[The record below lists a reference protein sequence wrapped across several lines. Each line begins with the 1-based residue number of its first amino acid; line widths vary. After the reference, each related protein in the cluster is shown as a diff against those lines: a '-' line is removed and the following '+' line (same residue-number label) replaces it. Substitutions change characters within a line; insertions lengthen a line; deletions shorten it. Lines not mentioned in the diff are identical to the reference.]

1 MAQYF
6 FETPPEL
13 VDESIKVMNP
23 KELAGYLYHN
33 YPNYLKDLQWEVETL
48 ELDHLYEGFDTHEE
62 WAEHHGQQRFS
73 FA

>member
-13 VDESIKVMNP
+13 VDEAIRVMTP

-33 YPNYLKDLQWEVETL
+33 NPNYLKDLQWEAETL
-48 ELDHLYEGFDTHEE
+48 ELDHLYEGFDTYGE
-62 WAEHHGQQRFS
+62 WAEHQGQLTIAF
-73 FA
+73 